1 MLPQGVRQRKTAH
14 VEIVCMNFE
23 YDAKTKHMLGHA
35 VLGQNLAAPKP
46 IRPKLFFDV
55 PNFSQCT
62 EFPTHSGFKL
72 MSPRSGARC
81 SN

>member
-1 MLPQGVRQRKTAH
+1 VQKDILLTQAVRQRKAAH

-35 VLGQNLAAPKP
+35 VLGQNLAPPKP
-46 IRPKLFFDV
+46 IRQKLFFDV

-62 EFPTHSGFKL
+62 EFPTNSGIKL
-72 MSPRSGARC
+72 MSSR
-81 SN
+81 